1 MRAIIITFTCFLM
14 LNCSFDNK
22 TGIWNNIEENKK
34 RDERFADFEKFYTE
48 EKTFKSILKPKE
60 NLNITVKS
68 PKKNNFW
75 LDEFYQNS
83 NNLENLS
90 FTNSNQII
98 LKSKK
103 ISRNT
108 LKNKILFDGNYLVFT
123 DEKGSIIIYSVKDKK
138 ITLKYNFYKKKF
150 KKIKKVLNISVNNN
164 NLYVGDNLGYLYS
177 LNYLTGEL
185 IWAKNYKVP
194 FRSNIKVLNEKIIIT
209 DINNVLYFID
219 KSNGE
224 KLKTIPS
231 EIVKVKNNFI
241 NSLAV
246 YNETVFFLN
255 TYGSL
260 YSINNKG
267 RINWFVNMKDSFDKN
282 YGDIFFSNPLAIN
295 SNKIVVSTDPYLYIL
310 NSESG
315 STISKISISS
325 IFKPILTKNNI
336 FLITKDNLL
345 VCLDFN
351 SGKVIYS
358 LNIGEEIANYL
369 DDKKRSINVK
379 YFSILNGNLFVFLSN
394 SYLVEFS
401 ITGKIVS
408 VGKLPKKIKSLPIF
422 AENTII
428 YTNKKNQL
436 IISN

>member
-1 MRAIIITFTCFLM
+1 MRAIILIFTCFLM

-22 TGIWNNIEENKK
+22 TGIWNNIEENIK
-34 RDERFADFEKFYTE
+34 REERFADFEKLYTE

-60 NLNITVKS
+60 NLNIIVNP
-68 PKKNNFW
+68 PKINNFW
-75 LDEFYQNS
+75 LDEFYQDT
-83 NNLENLS
+83 NNLENYK
-90 FTNSNQII
+90 FANSNQTI

-103 ISRNT
+103 LSRNN
-108 LKNKILFDGNYLVFT
+108 LKNKILFDGNYSVFT
-123 DEKGSIIIYSVKDKK
+123 DEKGSIIIYSVKDKE

-150 KKIKKVLNISVNNN
+150 KKIKKVLNIIINNKI
-164 NLYVGDNLGYLYS
+164 LYVGDNLGYLYS

-185 IWAKNYKVP
+185 IWAKNYKIP

-209 DINNVLYFID
+209 DINNTLYFID
-219 KSNGE
+219 KKNGE

-231 EIVKVKNNFI
+231 EIVTVKNNFV
-241 NSLAV
+241 NSLAT

-267 RINWFVNMKDSFDKN
+267 RINWFINMKDSFDKN
-282 YGDIFFSNPLAIN
+282 YGDIFFSNPLAI
-295 SNKIVVSTDPYLYIL
+295 SGNKIVVSTDPYLYIL
-310 NSESG
+310 NSDSG
-315 STISKISISS
+315 STISKTSITS

-351 SGKVIYS
+351 SGKPIYS

-369 DDKKRSINVK
+369 NNKKKFINVK

-394 SYLVEFS
+394 SYFVEFS
-401 ITGKIVS
+401 VAGKIIN
-408 VGKLPKKIKSLPIF
+408 VGKLPKKIESLPIF